1 MKNTHSL
8 LSRAAALLA
17 IVASVNVYAA
27 NPENVTVTAAVP
39 TVANLAVN
47 TNTVAMTFVS
57 GDYDLNTGAGSK
69 TALSASSF
77 QVSTNRN
84 WTLSVKAGAAN
95 FGFTPTFGGDT
106 ATKPAGNLGFKLSAA
121 PGYTTVTTSDQT
133 VSTGSRGGYGTSGN
147 SPVVD
152 YSLSSNLNQ
161 DAPGSYSL
169 TLVYTLT
176 SS

>member
-1 MKNTHSL
+1 MKMTHSV
-8 LSRAAALLA
+8 LSRAAALVA
-17 IVASVNVYAA
+17 IVASVHGYAA
-27 NPENVTVTAAVP
+27 NPENVTVNASVP
-39 TVANLAVN
+39 TVANLAVD

-57 GDYDLNTGAGSK
+57 GDYNLNTGAATK
-69 TALSASSF
+69 TAAAGSTF
-77 QVSTNRN
+77 QISTNRS

-95 FGFTPTFGGDT
+95 FSFTPTFGGDT

-121 PGYTTVTTSDQT
+121 GSYTAVTTSDQT

-161 DAPGSYSL
+161 DAPGAYSL